1 MATPILD
8 NIESKMA
15 ELIAAMKIVGGYNFD
30 WSIVNE
36 EDEAIGDF
44 PRALIDPR
52 DVLAD
57 KETCMDTLSGIGSR
71 DYTNEVLFTILVNGE
86 LPAFN
91 NNPSFAIRS
100 VLRKAL
106 DDLKKLFGINNQ
118 LAGYCDNIL
127 YSGSQI
133 EPVQT
138 NDIMAAAQLRT
149 IWKVIYSQDRQ
160 TPTLYAGS

>member
-1 MATPILD
+1 MTV
-8 NIESKMA
+8 
-15 ELIAAMKIVGGYNFD
+15 VGGYNFD

-44 PRALIDPR
+44 PRAIIDPR

-57 KETCMDTLSGIGSR
+57 KETCVDTLAGIGSR
-71 DYTNEVLFTILVNGE
+71 DYTNEVLFTILVSGE

-106 DDLKKLFGINNQ
+106 DDLKKLFGTVNQ
-118 LAGYCDNIL
+118 LGGYCDNIL
-127 YSGSQI
+127 YSASQI
-133 EPVQT
+133 EPVTT
-138 NDIMAAAQLRT
+138 NDVMSAAQLRT
-149 IWKVIYSQDRQ
+149 IWKVVYSQDRIN
-160 TPTLYAGS
+160 PTQYASS